1 MIKFV
6 ALYNVKEG
14 RTVEEVEKYLNEAHF
29 PLVRKLPGLRKF
41 ESGRIRP
48 SKKKPLPYYRVSEM
62 WFDNMDALRAA
73 FASPQ
78 EKEIEADTRFYDMID
93 NLTQFVCEDLH
104 S

>member
-14 RTVEEVEKYLNEAHF
+14 RTPEEVDKHLHEAHF

-41 ESGRIRP
+41 ESARIRP
-48 SKKKPLPYYRVSEM
+48 SRRKPLPYFRISEM
-62 WFDNMDALRAA
+62 YFDDMDALRAA
-73 FASPQ
+73 FASPE
-78 EKEIEADTRFYDMID
+78 EKAIEADTRFYDMID
-93 NLTQFVCEDLH
+93 NLTQFVCEEIT